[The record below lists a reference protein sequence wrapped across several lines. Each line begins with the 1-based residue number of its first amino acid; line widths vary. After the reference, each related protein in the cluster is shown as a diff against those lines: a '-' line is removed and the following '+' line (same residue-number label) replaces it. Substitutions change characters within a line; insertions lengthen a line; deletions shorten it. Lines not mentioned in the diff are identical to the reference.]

1 MANSDKNILITPNIG
16 SSTGD
21 PSIVF
26 SAANANVGPYNITAR
41 VYPVSNGTLSFEGNT
56 GQLFSITNNLTG
68 TIFSVNDISG
78 IPSIEVLDTGTIKFA
93 QYNGNVIIAA
103 NTTADTVSKLVV
115 NGAANIGS
123 LRITSYGNVISSTG
137 DITAGNITITSVAN
151 VGSLR
156 LTSYG
161 NIITSTGNISAANL
175 TVSGV
180 ATAQMVGYSLK
191 TTALGN
197 VSGNTTINVAN
208 GNFVT
213 ATVTGTTNWTFSGAT
228 ASPNASLFVL
238 ELTNGGSATQ
248 TWPGNT
254 KWPSATAP
262 TLTSAG
268 IDILTFVTDD
278 GGTTWRGVASMI
290 NSS

>member
-78 IPSIEVLDTGTIKFA
+78 IPSIEVLDTGIVKIA

-103 NTTADTVSKLVV
+103 NTTTDTVSKLVV

-228 ASPNASLFVL
+228 SSPNASGFVL
-238 ELTNGGSATQ
+238 ELINGGSAAQ

-262 TLTSAG
+262 TLTSSG
-268 IDILTFVTDD
+268 VDVLVFITDD